1 MRTVIIVLLFLLA
14 GCAEKNPI
22 SDNTQPADIVNNYYQ
37 EAGLDSAL
45 FGIWREHSGATL
57 VEFKQ
62 DSTYEII
69 IDYGSNTELK
79 ETGTWSTM
87 HYEICFIIGVRYR
100 TVTFNQDTKIIY
112 KTDYC
117 IYNPGLSITDTVN
130 YLYMF
135 DADFIKE

>member
-1 MRTVIIVLLFLLA
+1 MRTVIIVLLLLLV
-14 GCAEKNPI
+14 GCAEKNPVC
-22 SDNTQPADIVNNYYQ
+22 DNTQPANISNNYYQ

-45 FGIWREHSGATL
+45 FGIWQSQKAGM
-57 VEFKQ
+57 VEFRR
-62 DSTYEII
+62 DSTYEIFA
-69 IDYGSNTELK
+69 DHETA

-100 TVTFNQDTKIIY
+100 TVSFNQDTKIIY